1 MKTSKRF
8 YLLMVAVFVITTV
21 FFSSCSKDDEETPKK
36 PDTAVDTPVTPPAP
50 SGDTDEPEP
59 STPAGTGLGQGVKE
73 RIEIYLEGD
82 AEKWTVGGDFT
93 GFTGDANMWVYPDDY
108 ICNQSGD
115 NITLLDM
122 GVDVFGKVNYP
133 FIVSLKDK
141 GTLYLSFYM
150 SIINHDDWATAG
162 DVTLTVKGYTG
173 DVETNSY
180 TRTFTPYETL
190 TLLFYANR
198 KIVDN
203 KQSIFN
209 ELTGEITR

>member
-8 YLLMVAVFVITTV
+8 YLLMASVFVITTV

-73 RIEIYLEGD
+73 RIEIYLEGNL
-82 AEKWTVGGDFT
+82 EKWYVGGNIT
-93 GFTGDANMWVYPDDY
+93 GFTGDENLYVSTDDY
-108 ICNQSGD
+108 ICNQSGED
-115 NITLLDM
+115 IKLLDI
-122 GVDVFGKVNYP
+122 GVDFWGKVNFP

-141 GTLYLSFYM
+141 GSLFLSFYM
-150 SIINHDDWATAG
+150 SIIDHDDWATAG

-180 TRTFTPYETL
+180 TRTFKPYETL

>member
-8 YLLMVAVFVITTV
+8 YLLMASVFVITTV

-73 RIEIYLEGD
+73 RIEIYLEGNL
-82 AEKWTVGGDFT
+82 EKWYVGGNIT
-93 GFTGDANMWVYPDDY
+93 GFTGDKNLYVSTDDY
-108 ICNQSGD
+108 ICNQSGED
-115 NITLLDM
+115 IKLLDI
-122 GVDVFGKVNYP
+122 GVDFWGKVNFP

-141 GTLYLSFYM
+141 GSLFLSFYM
-150 SIINHDDWATAG
+150 TVSSVSDRTVAG
-162 DVTLTVKGYTG
+162 NLTLTVKGYTG

-203 KQSIFN
+203 KQSILN
-209 ELTGEITR
+209 ELTGEIIR

>member
-8 YLLMVAVFVITTV
+8 YLLMASVFVITTV

-73 RIEIYLEGD
+73 RIEIYLEGNL
-82 AEKWTVGGDFT
+82 EKWYVGGNIT
-93 GFTGDANMWVYPDDY
+93 GFTGDENLYVSTDDY
-108 ICNQSGD
+108 ICNQSGED
-115 NITLLDM
+115 IKLVDI
-122 GVDVFGKVNYP
+122 GVDFWGKVNFP

-141 GTLYLSFYM
+141 GSLFLSFYM
-150 SIINHDDWATAG
+150 TVSSVSDRTVAG
-162 DVTLTVKGYTG
+162 NLTLTVKGYTS

-190 TLLFYANR
+190 SLMFYAN
-198 KIVDN
+198 KKLGYDKENI
-203 KQSIFN
+203 
-209 ELTGEITR
+209 ITEEPY

>member
-1 MKTSKRF
+1 MKTSKLF
-8 YLLMVAVFVITTV
+8 YLLMASVFVITTV
-21 FFSSCSKDDEETPKK
+21 FFSSCSKDDDENPKK
-36 PDTAVDTPVTPPAP
+36 PNTSVDTPVIPPAP
-50 SGDTDEPEP
+50 S
-59 STPAGTGLGQGVKE
+59 GTGLGQGVKE

-82 AEKWTVGGDFT
+82 AEKWTIGGDFT
-93 GFTGDANMWVYPDDY
+93 GFTGDTNMWVSPDDY

-115 NITLLDM
+115 NITLLDT

-150 SIINHDDWATAG
+150 SIIDHDDWATAG

-180 TRTFTPYETL
+180 TRTFKPYETL
-190 TLLFYANR
+190 TLLFYANK